1 MRDLIQRFLRDDCGA
16 TAIEYALIAAIAATG
31 IVVAL
36 QQIKGSLNTSFNR
49 VSSNLGGAN

>member
-1 MRDLIQRFLRDDCGA
+1 MRDLIQRFIGDERGA

-36 QQIKGSLNTSFNR
+36 QQIKGNLNATFNR
-49 VSSNLGGAN
+49 VSSNLATAN